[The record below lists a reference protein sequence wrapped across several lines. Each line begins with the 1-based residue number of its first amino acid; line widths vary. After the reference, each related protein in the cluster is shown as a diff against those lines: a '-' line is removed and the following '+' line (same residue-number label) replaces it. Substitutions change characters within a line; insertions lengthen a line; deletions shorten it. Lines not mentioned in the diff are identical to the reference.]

1 MWPDINKVNELM
13 FTEDTRESDVMLVYL
28 DLPYVHSYQQ
38 PVGDEFFNALA
49 DADIDIFENKSIQA
63 LIDYKWPLAREYTVK
78 MLFIPFILFHLN
90 FIIYSN
96 VFNGQYQYTDNSWY
110 IGHDALAALN
120 YAFSLYFLQNE
131 MRQLVSSKWEYFTS
145 FWNYIDFFPPIL
157 IIIVTS
163 LKLNIYYNSDYQ
175 GTYFL
180 YTLHAF
186 ACMGMW
192 LKLLYFLTIFKQT
205 SYLVRTLTD
214 VLWEMKTFL
223 FILFVV
229 YFAFG
234 DALLRYS

>member
-1 MWPDINKVNELM
+1 M
-13 FTEDTRESDVMLVYL
+13 
-28 DLPYVHSYQQ
+28 
-38 PVGDEFFNALA
+38 
-49 DADIDIFENKSIQA
+49 
-63 LIDYKWPLAREYTVK
+63 IDYKWPLAREYTVK
-78 MLFIPFILFHLN
+78 MLFIPFITFHLN
-90 FIIYSN
+90 FLIYSN
-96 VFNGQYQYTDNSWY
+96 VFNGQYEYTDNSWY
-110 IGHDALAALN
+110 IGHDILAALN

-131 MRQLVSSKWEYFTS
+131 MRQLVSSGWEYFAS

-163 LKLNIYYNSDYQ
+163 LKLNIYYNSNYS

-180 YTLHAF
+180 YTLHAV

-192 LKLLYFLTIFKQT
+192 LKLLYFLRIFKQT

-214 VLWEMKTFL
+214 VIWAMKTFL

-234 DALLRYS
+234 DAFLRFS